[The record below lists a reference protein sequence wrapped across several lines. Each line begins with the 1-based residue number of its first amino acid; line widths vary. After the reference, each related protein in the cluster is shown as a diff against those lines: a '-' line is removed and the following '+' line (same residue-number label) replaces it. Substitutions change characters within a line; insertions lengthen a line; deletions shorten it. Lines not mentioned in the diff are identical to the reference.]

1 MLKQMAI
8 AAFLSVPAVAQ
19 THPPAMHY
27 EQLDEIMKIKCNV
40 QIPEHFDCAILFD
53 VGFPS
58 SGNMIASIVGGFV
71 DQISLILDST
81 LYTVV
86 YDPPLKR
93 DDKFSLKARFPA
105 RIDGDTLSFNGRTAH
120 TRGVKSFGAKRS
132 IPIGHN
138 LHNSYSHGRP
148 KKE

>member
-8 AAFLSVPAVAQ
+8 AAFLRVPAVAQ
-19 THPPAMHY
+19 THPPAMSY

-105 RIDGDTLSFNGRTAH
+105 RIDGDDLIVQWPDGTHA
-120 TRGVKSFGAKRS
+120 RGKIVRREK
-132 IPIGHN
+132 INPN
-138 LHNSYSHGRP
+138 RP
-148 KKE
+148 QPA

>member
-8 AAFLSVPAVAQ
+8 ATLLSLPGLAQ

-27 EQLDEIMKIKCNV
+27 EQLDGITKIKCNV
-40 QIPEHFDCAILFD
+40 QIPENFDCAILFD
-53 VGFPS
+53 IGFPP

-93 DDKFSLKARFPA
+93 DDKFSLKARIPA
-105 RIDGDTLSFNGRTAH
+105 RVDGDDLIVEWPDGTQA
-120 TRGVKSFGAKRS
+120 RGKIVRREK
-132 IPIGHN
+132 INPN
-138 LHNSYSHGRP
+138 RP
-148 KKE
+148 QPA